1 MFFSKNDKDSHQKC
15 SFFYD
20 FDEKRNG
27 FLIVFVFFLKND
39 KDSHQKCSFFYDFDE
54 KRNVF
59 LTVSVFFLKT
69 IRILTKIEIV
79 LVILMKNIKDSHQN
93 CNCFF
98 FTIRLLWKSDIFY
111 NLWWKALIV
120 MSDMSV
126 CLFWLGWG
134 PLEEDNFLCV
144 SLWIFAR
151 EGFPPNTLQISLEAS
166 QILPL

>member
-1 MFFSKNDKDSHQKC
+1 MKQKRVFFKKRQGFSSKVL
-15 SFFYD
+15 FFLRFWWETYC
-20 FDEKRNG
+20 

-69 IRILTKIEIV
+69 IRILIKIEIV

-134 PLEEDNFLCV
+134 PLEEDNYFFCCFFHMKRRLSEKKCV
-144 SLWIFAR
+144 SL
-151 EGFPPNTLQISLEAS
+151 
-166 QILPL
+166 